1 MDVLR
6 SIGDRIVRSFKYPKP
21 YNWGYPVFFGAV
33 GFGIAFLILKL
44 MFAGAYSFSSTSLIG
59 CAIIVLM
66 VVMFAFVAPSVLIAE
81 HGKLYIT
88 GRYTGIGALIL
99 SFLSGAPIYLL
110 KASFHNLS
118 VALWLRNG
126 GTVVFPAVF
135 YHLEGVTWQTLLL
148 GVLVDTVIP
157 AFGFSLFFLGAVWQ
171 GFTENNKRGA
181 FIIVPLLFGLFSFD
195 FINIFAILVIG
206 WWLCIVRDRTENI
219 YGPVLALIGSRLTGI
234 LIDSIVG
241 EIDLTTIRV
250 FSDIPN
256 TIYFSSIPALV
267 VAVILF
273 AFFRKALG
281 EFHVAYSADIYGDER
296 KPEVKD
302 GSQAGKFFKGINL
315 TLILGI
321 AICVIFWILLFKGI
335 RI

>member
-1 MDVLR
+1 MDFLR
-6 SIGDRIVRSFKYPKP
+6 SVGDHIVRAFKYPEP
-21 YNWGYPVFFGAV
+21 YNWGYPVFWGSV
-33 GFGIAFLILKL
+33 GFGTAFLILKL
-44 MFAGAYSFSSTSLIG
+44 MFSGAFPFSSTSLVG
-59 CAIIVLM
+59 CAVIVLM
-66 VVMFAFVAPSVLIAE
+66 IIMFAFIAPSVLIAE
-81 HGKLYIT
+81 KGSLYIT

-118 VALWLRNG
+118 LSLWLKSG
-126 GTVVFPAVF
+126 GSVVFPAVF
-135 YHLEGVTWQTLLL
+135 YHMDEITGQTLLL
-148 GVLVDTVIP
+148 EVLIDTVIP

-171 GFTENNKRGA
+171 GFTEEKKRWA
-181 FIIVPLLFGLFSFD
+181 FLIVPVLFALFSFD
-195 FINIFAILVIG
+195 FINMPAIIVIG
-206 WWLCIVRDRTENI
+206 WWLCIVRNHTENI
-219 YGPVLALIGSRLTGI
+219 YGPILALIGARLTGI

-267 VAVILF
+267 VAIILF
-273 AFFRKALG
+273 AFFRKTLG
-281 EFHVAYSADIYGDER
+281 EFHFAYSADIYGDER
-296 KPEVKD
+296 QPEVKD
-302 GSQAGKFFKGINL
+302 GGKAGGFFKGVNL

-321 AICVIFWILLFKGI
+321 IILAVLWIVLFKGI